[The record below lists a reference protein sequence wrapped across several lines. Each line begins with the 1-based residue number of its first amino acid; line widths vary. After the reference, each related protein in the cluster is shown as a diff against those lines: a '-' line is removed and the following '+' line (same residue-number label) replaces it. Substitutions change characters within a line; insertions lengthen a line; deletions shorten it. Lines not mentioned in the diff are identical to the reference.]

1 VRVTRVFAALGPCLS
16 CGVLFF
22 FYPDTV
28 PSVPID
34 PVTGLPPDLGGDP
47 QRATRRPV
55 CVSCRR
61 RANPARIA
69 AGLRPWPIPED
80 DA

>member
-1 VRVTRVFAALGPCLS
+1 MTGIFAAFGPCFS
-16 CGVLFF
+16 CGVP
-22 FYPDTV
+22 FYFDPDKV
-28 PSVPID
+28 PSVPVD
-34 PVTGLPPDLGGDP
+34 PATGLPPDLGGDP